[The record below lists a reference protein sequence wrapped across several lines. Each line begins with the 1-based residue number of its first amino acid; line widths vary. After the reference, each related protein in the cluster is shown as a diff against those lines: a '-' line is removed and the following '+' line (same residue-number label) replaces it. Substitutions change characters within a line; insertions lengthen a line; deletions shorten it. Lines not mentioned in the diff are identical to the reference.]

1 MAALLDLAKT
11 PDNITLPVLWRALAP
26 AERELALQSLVEDK
40 ESRQYL
46 VQYVRSLPRF
56 KAFRPQA
63 VAKLTDR
70 ELIAAIASSAGLT
83 QDMIRSALIGLH
95 LPGRA
100 AMLGAFMDSL
110 GIAHEGGLIADGVN
124 VSLPGKEKLAAA
136 VTALAKDYPPR
147 DITIYLL
154 SLVAMDS
161 ATWKPLATALPDLA
175 NQLGE

>member
-1 MAALLDLAKT
+1 MATLQELAQSPGDVTLTALWK
-11 PDNITLPVLWRALAP
+11 ALTP
-26 AERELALQSLVEDK
+26 AEREGALQSLLEDK

-70 ELIAAIASSAGLT
+70 ELVSAIASSAGLT
-83 QDMIRSALIGLH
+83 QDMIRSALIGMH

-110 GIAHEGGLIADGVN
+110 GIAHEGGLISDTAS
-124 VSLPGKEKLAAA
+124 VSLPAGDKLAAA
-136 VTALAKDYPPR
+136 VTALAREYPPR
-147 DITIYLL
+147 DVTIYLL
-154 SLVAMDS
+154 SLVAMDPD
-161 ATWKPLATALPDLA
+161 TWKDLA
-175 NQLGE
+175 PAISAVP